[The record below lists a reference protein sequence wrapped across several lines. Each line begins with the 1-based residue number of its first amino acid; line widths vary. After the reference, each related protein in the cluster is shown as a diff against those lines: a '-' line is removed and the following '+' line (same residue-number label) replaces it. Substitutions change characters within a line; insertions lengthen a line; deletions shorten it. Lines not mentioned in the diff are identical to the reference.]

1 MDSNKTYAI
10 WDYKQGGYITV
21 INNKRYIGLN
31 KYDGIQFDTYDKAVT
46 YIQRIDEMGDNNDRY
61 DITCCIKE

>member
-21 INNKRYIGLN
+21 INNKRYIGAN
-31 KYDGIQFDTYDKAVT
+31 KYDGIQFNTYDKAVA
-46 YIQRIDEMGDNNDRY
+46 YIQRTDGGGYNNDRY
-61 DITCCIKE
+61 DITPCIKE